1 MDLQSAPLVGR
12 FVRLAPITPEL
23 KEPMRAVLDRD
34 PEAWLLLSS
43 TSQGGAFDAAWDR
56 NLEAQAQGAMLTFA
70 IERRSD
76 GCIVGRSSYLNIRP
90 EDGGVEIG
98 ATFLHPDVR
107 GGPVNPE
114 AKLLMLAHAFASGAI
129 RVELVTDARN
139 LRSQAAIAKLGAVRE
154 GVLRHRNI
162 TWTGHRRDTVVF
174 SILEAEWPALR
185 ERLERR
191 LAAFA
196 PGAPP

>member
-1 MDLQSAPLVGR
+1 MDLKPIRLEGR
-12 FVRLAPITPEL
+12 FVRLLPIAPEL
-23 KEPMRAVLDRD
+23 KERVRAAVDCD
-34 PEAWLLLSS
+34 PDAWLLLST
-43 TSQGGAFDAAWDR
+43 TSQGEAFDAAWDR
-56 NLEAQAQGAMLTFA
+56 SLKAQADGAMLTFA

-76 GCIVGRSSYLNIRP
+76 GRVVGRSSYLNIRR
-90 EDGGVEIG
+90 EDAGVEIG

-114 AKLLMLAHAFASGAI
+114 TKLLMLAHAFSSGAI

-154 GVLRHRNI
+154 GVMRHRNI

-174 SILEAEWPALR
+174 SIIEEEWPAVR
-185 ERLERR
+185 ARLERR
-191 LAAFA
+191 LEGFA
-196 PGAPP
+196 R